1 MTFIIRK
8 ALFALA
14 ALLLLG
20 GLSGCAM
27 DQMINPPAKQGEKAL
42 EEFIRALR
50 LEEYQA
56 AASHL
61 APEYRQDFLDTF
73 NPLKKDLTIID
84 VRIDEITLIEEG
96 RQADVALEMEY
107 FLLPSPSVKTFLFNQ
122 TWVYYDAK
130 EKEPAYYQIET
141 PFPPFP

>member
-1 MTFIIRK
+1 MTLCIRK
-8 ALFALA
+8 ALFGLA
-14 ALLLLG
+14 GLLLLG

-27 DQMINPPAKQGEKAL
+27 DQLINPPAKQGEMAL
-42 EEFIRALR
+42 EEFVRALR

-73 NPLKKDLTIID
+73 TPLKKDLTIID

-96 RQADVALEMEY
+96 KQADVTMEMEY
-107 FLLPSPSVKTFLFNQ
+107 FLLPSASVKTFLFNQ
-122 TWVYYDAK
+122 TWIYYEAK
-130 EKEPAYYQIET
+130 EKEPAFYQVET